1 MADAASDVA
10 GPGQSVISQAVHD
23 VYDSIDPSLGAEF
36 GDMIAL
42 TGALVTL
49 HLVAPPLA
57 VVADVVLAA
66 KGIIEAFLAF
76 FRSKSAY
83 LCALNPAE
91 SLAASPSMLRLAL
104 QCVGEVAGALPG
116 GRLTTA
122 VSILAPLAAGAAQ

>member
-23 VYDSIDPSLGAEF
+23 VYDLIDPSLGAEF
-36 GDMIAL
+36 GDLIAL
-42 TGALVTL
+42 TRALVTL

-57 VVADVVLAA
+57 VVTDVILAA
-66 KGIIEAFLAF
+66 KGIIEALLAF

-91 SLAASPSMLRLAL
+91 SLAASPRCCGSRSSAW
-104 QCVGEVAGALPG
+104 ERSP
-116 GRLTTA
+116 
-122 VSILAPLAAGAAQ
+122 APSPAAASPPR